1 MKREVRSK
9 EERTYVQP
17 TVRLPCFSR
26 SPLRVVPHEH
36 LPSMREGEGKGK
48 EEGEEESSRCV
59 HLPSLPPLDNI
70 LSHTLVIAV

>member
-48 EEGEEESSRCV
+48 EEGEEEE

-70 LSHTLVIAV
+70 LSHTLVITV